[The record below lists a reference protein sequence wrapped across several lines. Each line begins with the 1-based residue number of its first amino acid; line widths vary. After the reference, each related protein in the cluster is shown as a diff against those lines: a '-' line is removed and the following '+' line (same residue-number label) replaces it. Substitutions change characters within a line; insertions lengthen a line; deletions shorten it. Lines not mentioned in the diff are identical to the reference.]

1 MTRTPLSVSVPSRDL
16 LDALR
21 PTALQ
26 PADGSYELDLW
37 DLTGPPPRAAY
48 DMVVLPYQG
57 DPALLDAL
65 RTVDCRLVQAQTI
78 GFEGVLA
85 ALPPGALLANA
96 SSVHESSTAELA
108 VGLAIASLR
117 RIDSY
122 ARAAETATWQ
132 QVPGESLADRR
143 VAIIGSG
150 GVGRAIERR
159 LQGFEV
165 DVLRF
170 ARTARED
177 PERPVHAI
185 AAFASFAAEV
195 EVVFLAVPLD
205 ASTHHLVDD
214 AFLSA
219 LPPGALLVNV
229 SRGAVVDTDALVEHL
244 ERGRVRAALDVVDPE
259 PLPPAH
265 PLWSTPNTILTPHV
279 GGASSAMTPRILALL
294 RRQIEALL
302 RSERPA
308 NVVGEG

>member
-1 MTRTPLSVSVPSRDL
+1 MTRSPLTISVPSTAL
-16 LDALR
+16 LD
-21 PTALQ
+21 ALQ

-37 DLTGPPPRAAY
+37 DLTGPPPREAY
-48 DMVVLPYQG
+48 DLVVLPHQG

-65 RTVDCRLVQAQTI
+65 TAVACRLVQAQTI
-78 GFEGVLA
+78 GTEGVLA
-85 ALPPGALLANA
+85 AVPPGALLANA

-117 RIDSY
+117 RIDEY
-122 ARAAETATWQ
+122 VRAASAGTWE
-132 QVPGESLADRR
+132 QVPGESLADRT

-159 LQGFEV
+159 LAGFEV

-177 PERPVHAI
+177 SERPVHPI
-185 AAFASFAAEV
+185 AAFPSFAADV

-219 LPPGALLVNV
+219 LPSGALLVNV
-229 SRGAVVDTDALVEHL
+229 SRGAVVDTDALVRHL
-244 ERGRVRAALDVVDPE
+244 ESGRLRAALDVVDPE
-259 PLPPAH
+259 PLPRSH

-279 GGASSAMTPRILALL
+279 GGASSAMTPRIIALL

-302 RSERPA
+302 RAEPPV
-308 NVVGEG
+308 NVVGRA

>member
-1 MTRTPLSVSVPSRDL
+1 MTRSPLTVSVPSPAL

-21 PTALQ
+21 PG
-26 PADGSYELDLW
+26 DGSYELDLW
-37 DLTGPPPRAAY
+37 DLAGPPPRAAY

-78 GFEGVLA
+78 GVEGVLA

-117 RIDSY
+117 GIDTY
-122 ARAAETATWQ
+122 VRAAETATWR
-132 QVPGESLADRR
+132 QVPGESLADRT

-159 LQGFEV
+159 LAGFEV

-177 PERPVHAI
+177 AERPVHPI
-185 AAFASFAAEV
+185 AAFASFAAEVEV

-229 SRGAVVDTDALVEHL
+229 SRGAVVDTDALVGHL

-308 NVVGEG
+308 NIVGEG